1 MFCEICGSEIQGRPG
16 RSLVEGATLVV
27 CGDCAGLGTSLPG
40 FPERPRSRS
49 PVMSRIVP
57 ATRPV
62 VQRLPKA
69 VEESDLVDEF
79 PRIIQQGRE
88 KLGLS
93 QQQLAFKA
101 KETLTMI
108 QKIEL
113 GKMQPPMRLAIE
125 LEHVLRVKLLAPK
138 EEVEIPNP
146 PVRQSG
152 DEGPTLGDVAVV
164 RHKENSRT
172 GP

>member
-1 MFCEICGSEIQGRPG
+1 MFCEICGSEIEGRPG
-16 RSLVEGATLVV
+16 RALVEGATLVV
-27 CGDCAGLGTSLPG
+27 CNNCSDLGTALPG
-40 FPERPRSRS
+40 FPDRPRARS
-49 PVMSRIVP
+49 PMMPRIVS
-57 ATRPV
+57 TRPAV
-62 VQRLPKA
+62 HTLPKA
-69 VEESDLVDEF
+69 VEDSELVDEF
-79 PRIIQQGRE
+79 PRIIKQARE
-88 KLGLS
+88 KLGLP

-101 KETLTMI
+101 KETVTMI

-113 GKMQPPMRLAIE
+113 GKMQPPMRLAME

-146 PVRQSG
+146 PVRQTG
-152 DEGPTLGDVAVV
+152 DEGPTLGDVAIV